1 MDYLEKAA
9 LDEIIQRRL
18 KPFNFKKDILPSFQE
33 KQAVF
38 AEQKAV
44 MFTKQVDENKD
55 ATSQVCQ
62 VIYGRYEV
70 PMKPSFLEEASDVQH
85 QDDLQ
90 LESDSVS
97 ASSDDDICSH
107 EAGKPASKG
116 AENVDIYSPQTSY
129 VPYSIHSG

>member
-1 MDYLEKAA
+1 
-9 LDEIIQRRL
+9 
-18 KPFNFKKDILPSFQE
+18 
-33 KQAVF
+33 
-38 AEQKAV
+38 
-44 MFTKQVDENKD
+44 
-55 ATSQVCQ
+55 
-62 VIYGRYEV
+62 
-70 PMKPSFLEEASDVQH
+70 MKPSFLEEASDVQH